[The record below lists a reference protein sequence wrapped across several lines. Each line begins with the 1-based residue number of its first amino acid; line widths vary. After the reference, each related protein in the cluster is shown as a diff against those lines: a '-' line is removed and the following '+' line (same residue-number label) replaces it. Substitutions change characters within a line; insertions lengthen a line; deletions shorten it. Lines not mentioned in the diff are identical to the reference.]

1 LYEHIQRTTRPRA
14 ARSKE
19 INMTTASKTNT
30 KPALLKALADVAG
43 APSFNVPRDE
53 VLPQVFAIL
62 GIDPADLGTDARG
75 RSKAGRLLNACFSE
89 LKKEGLVASP
99 LRNQYA
105 LTDSG
110 WAQATGNPV
119 VELSNPV
126 VSEAAPT
133 PSAPAPVRVA
143 TKAPVSGSSVA
154 FRQGA
159 THSDPYILSLQ
170 IAKSPCFGVAY
181 SSRAKTCAGCPVAA
195 LCQSART
202 ARLSDLAAQLQ
213 RMAASTGSV
222 EVAPST
228 PEAVLEA
235 LDNAILVP
243 IDHEIDCDHCSTTI
257 KVGSE
262 GILVPDA
269 GMFHQE
275 CAATA
280 LAA

>member
-1 LYEHIQRTTRPRA
+1 
-14 ARSKE
+14 
-19 INMTTASKTNT
+19 M
-30 KPALLKALADVAG
+30 
-43 APSFNVPRDE
+43 
-53 VLPQVFAIL
+53 
-62 GIDPADLGTDARG
+62 
-75 RSKAGRLLNACFSE
+75 
-89 LKKEGLVASP
+89 ASP

-222 EVAPST
+222 EVGS
-228 PEAVLEA
+228 VLWAIAEDLKKSLDDLKKHLREEA
-235 LDNAILVP
+235 LQVVPTGESGTEKFNGLQSGSAKVVVPSESVKPRKGADIGGLKMHPSFTDVFEEVTTFKARRNAAEV
-243 IDHEIDCDHCSTTI
+243 
-257 KVGSE
+257 V
-262 GILVPDA
+262 A
-269 GMFHQE
+269 GLPHGDE
-275 CAATA
+275 RTA
-280 LAA
+280 MLESLDIVNGTPRVSFMRTGG